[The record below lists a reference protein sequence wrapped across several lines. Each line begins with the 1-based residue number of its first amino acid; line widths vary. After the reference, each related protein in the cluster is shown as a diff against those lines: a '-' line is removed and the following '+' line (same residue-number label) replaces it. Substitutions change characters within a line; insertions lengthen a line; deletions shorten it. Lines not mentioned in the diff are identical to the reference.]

1 MPQVLPEKLLRR
13 AQAAVENA
21 ERVRKVHR
29 RRTARGTEQRE
40 ADLQLALDR
49 LKDAMKP
56 LRSEIGRFP
65 YGPNTPEAARNREL
79 IYESSRTIQ
88 RERRKLWKM
97 LSHKS

>member
-29 RRTARGTEQRE
+29 RRTPRGSDQRE
-40 ADLQLALDR
+40 ADLRAALDR
-49 LKDAMKP
+49 LKDAMRP

-65 YGPNTPEAARNREL
+65 YGPATPEAERNREI
-79 IYESSRTIQ
+79 IYEASRAIQ

-97 LSHKS
+97 LNRDH